1 MNAELEKAFAELEEN
16 TKKDEKLLIIK
27 NNSLHILKKDNDKL
41 KKIVATLKK
50 RISELEDKDYK
61 PDGDE
66 SKLEDSS
73 QLTINQSRMDESS
86 FLSGME
92 DEELEYVGEE
102 LPPEL
107 LEHEKSLERL
117 NHEREEELTHME
129 REIQ

>member
-1 MNAELEKAFAELEEN
+1 M
-16 TKKDEKLLIIK
+16 
-27 NNSLHILKKDNDKL
+27 
-41 KKIVATLKK
+41 ATLKK